1 MYWFYEVE
9 EITVKRSLLAAVTT
23 VVVTLGA
30 GITPAQAHGGD
41 EPSPPTVKEVTTV
54 AEGLVSP
61 LRLAAGRGKS
71 VDIAQSFAGIITRI
85 ARDGT
90 TETLDSAEGYF
101 SGSVSRS
108 HGTTYYTMTKG
119 AGEGEPTA
127 NESLLKSIDWHGNIS
142 TIADIAAYERTAN
155 PDGDTRYGFRDL
167 DQACLDL
174 QTAVL
179 GPQASY
185 TGQPDSNPYAT
196 VPFDDHVLVA
206 DAGANAIFRV
216 DHWGNISTVA
226 VLPAIP
232 VVVTEEI
239 AAATGVHP
247 CAVGFTYYLEPVP
260 TDMEVGWKG
269 NLYVTSLPGGPED
282 PSLGAQGS
290 IFTVNQWSGETTLL
304 TSGLVSPT
312 GLALDR
318 KGNIYVAEL
327 FANRIS
333 VIPRGSTTASTLLEV
348 NQPAEV
354 ELQKGGRLYATTDVL
369 APEGADPTGKVI
381 SIKLKRSGH

>member
-23 VVVTLGA
+23 VVLTLGA

-41 EPSPPTVKEVTTV
+41 EPSPPAVKEVTTL

-71 VDIAQSFAGIITRI
+71 VDVAQSFAGIITRI
-85 ARDGT
+85 SRDGT

-119 AGEGEPTA
+119 AGEGDPSA
-127 NESLLKSIDWHGNIS
+127 NESLLKSIDRHGNIS

-155 PDGDTRYGFRDL
+155 PDKDTQYGFRDL
-167 DQACLDL
+167 DQACLDK
-174 QTAVL
+174 QVSL
-179 GPQASY
+179 GPLASY
-185 TGQPDSNPYAT
+185 TGRPDSNPYAT
-196 VPFDDHVLVA
+196 VPFHDHVLVA

-232 VVVTEEI
+232 LEITEEI
-239 AAATGVHP
+239 ATALDIDP

-282 PSLGAQGS
+282 PSLGALGS
-290 IFTVNQWSGETTLL
+290 IFTVNHWNGETTLL

-354 ELQKGGRLYATTDVL
+354 EMQKGSRLYATTDVL
-369 APEGADPTGKVI
+369 SPEGAPPAGKVI
-381 SIKLKRSGH
+381 SIKLMRSGH